1 MSCLRIRLVLSAL
14 LLAVWAIGM
23 PAARAATSCDAT
35 STNVAFGNVST
46 SGMTDVAA
54 TFSVTC
60 STSSLGGN
68 TKVRMCLNIGD
79 GSNGIGYFNPRR
91 MLNGTGDALYFQLY
105 SDASRSQIWG
115 SRGNPSVP
123 VPVFADFDYS
133 SLIIFG
139 GSETQ
144 TFTIYGRVPTQT
156 LIAGSYT
163 NPFAGIHTSME
174 YRYNESILT
183 AGYPASCISGGGG
196 GATISG
202 AFPFTASATVLPNCR
217 AYTATDLDFGSIPGL
232 ITANRDQT
240 SVLSMICTGRTAW
253 NVGLNNGLNASGAI
267 RRMRQGTSGNYVN
280 YELYRDPGRLNR
292 WGTTI
297 GTNTV
302 PGTGTGLEQTL
313 TVYGRVPATQT
324 VPAGSYSDVITVT
337 VSY

>member
-1 MSCLRIRLVLSAL
+1 MNSYAPRAL
-14 LLAVWAIGM
+14 LILLLTF
-23 PAARAATSCDAT
+23 AAFFAPRAEAATSCSA
-35 STNVAFGNVST
+35 AST
-46 SGMTDVAA
+46 SLNFGTVSLTVPTDVSA
-54 TFSVTC
+54 TFQVTC
-60 STSSLGGN
+60 STFGLLAN
-68 TKVRMCLNIGD
+68 IKVRMCLNIGD
-79 GSNGIGYFNPRR
+79 GTTGGGNFNPRR
-91 MLNGTGDALYFQLY
+91 MLNATGDALNFQLY
-105 SDASRSQIWG
+105 QDPARSQIWG
-115 SRGNPSVP
+115 SRGNPAVP
-123 VPVFADFDYS
+123 NPLVVDFDYS
-133 SLIIFG
+133 APLGG
-139 GSETQ
+139 GSQ
-144 TFTIYGRVPTQT
+144 TKTVTLYGQVPTPA
-156 LIAGSYT
+156 L
-163 NPFAGIHTSME
+163 PFAGHYTNTFDGFHISME
-174 YRYNESILT
+174 YRYDEATIFP
-183 AGYPASCISGGGG
+183 PATPATCASGGDGG
-196 GATISG
+196 QTLWGN
-202 AFPFTASATVLPNCR
+202 FPFTVSADVPANCR
-217 AYTATDLDFGSIPGL
+217 SYVATDLDFGSVPGL